1 MAFPGIGD
9 RLPRRPVPINQPP
22 SYVNGTFSEDHG
34 DYQADDY
41 VTTAGY
47 PAAGEYP
54 AASENL
60 APADP
65 WDRPPGWDP
74 SAGWDQPAAGRDQ
87 VTGPWQ
93 RPPDP
98 WEHPA
103 GPPPVQWD
111 QPPRSRSRNNRRLPW
126 VAAVAII
133 ALAGSIVAFRLV
145 KTSPGGTTAGSR
157 TTTGRHAATAV
168 NPGLVT
174 YHLVAAQRA
183 GGYPYNASQSSKVAA
198 LPAATGGQSSFAD
211 CLRTNG
217 LDSTGRVASTVY
229 ASYGA
234 SPASPGLDL
243 VGFNGTF
250 SAAAAHQLWLASLVC
265 GEETRGSDVLTAP
278 GSHGGT
284 LYTAEYTDA
293 RTKTTGTTCLWST
306 GSTAAI
312 AWFFDATAAMKVTD
326 PAAACRTLRS
336 SLEAS

>member
-1 MAFPGIGD
+1 MAFSGSGG
-9 RLPRRPVPINQPP
+9 RRPRRPVPINQPP
-22 SYVNGTFSEDHG
+22 SYVNGSSGEDH
-34 DYQADDY
+34 
-41 VTTAGY
+41 AGY
-47 PAAGEYP
+47 PATDEYLAGG
-54 AASENL
+54 ENL

-65 WDRPPGWDP
+65 WDRPAGWEPPAGWDP
-74 SAGWDQPAAGRDQ
+74 PAAGRGQ

-93 RPPDP
+93 RPPGS
-98 WEHPA
+98 WEPPA
-103 GPPPVQWD
+103 GPPSAQWD
-111 QPPRSRSRNNRRLPW
+111 QPPRSRNRSNRRLPW
-126 VAAVAII
+126 VVAVVII

-145 KTSPGGTTAGSR
+145 TTSHGGTTAGSH

-198 LPAATGGQSSFAD
+198 LPAATGGQSTFAA
-211 CLRTNG
+211 CLRTHG
-217 LDSTGRVASTVY
+217 LDSTGRVASTVD

-234 SPASPGLDL
+234 SPTSPGLDL

-250 SAAAAHQLWLASLVC
+250 STAAAHQLWLASLVC

-293 RTKTTGTTCLWST
+293 GTKTTGTTCLWAT
-306 GSTAAI
+306 GRTAAI
-312 AWFFDATAAMKVTD
+312 AWFYGATAAMKVTD